1 MNALPLVALL
11 FRESILPRIAPVT
24 EQMILSFIG
33 EKVLELPK
41 SY

>member
-1 MNALPLVALL
+1 MDWSEARLLPEVM
-11 FRESILPRIAPVT
+11 IMRIAPVT
-24 EQMILSFIG
+24 EQLIMSFIA